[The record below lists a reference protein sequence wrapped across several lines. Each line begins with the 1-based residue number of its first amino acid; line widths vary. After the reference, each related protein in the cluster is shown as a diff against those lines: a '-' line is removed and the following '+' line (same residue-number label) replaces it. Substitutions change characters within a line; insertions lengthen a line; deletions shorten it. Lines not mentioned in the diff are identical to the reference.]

1 MQVVAVTGG
10 DVVTRDGLRA
20 ADLLLDG
27 ATISR
32 VGPREA
38 PSAQGASGLVD
49 ATGCLVLAGGVDPHT
64 HPLHDLGSATT
75 AALHGGTT
83 TIMAFT
89 DERPGEGPV
98 EAWRRAVDELRH
110 ARVDVLLH
118 PLIRDPERLHRDA
131 LEELRR
137 LGARSVKLFL
147 AYPEL
152 GMMTS
157 DRALFETLRSAREL
171 GLLVMVHCENGGV
184 IAALE
189 HAQLEAG
196 VTGLAG
202 FVASRPPAVE
212 EEAVGRT
219 LALARLAGAPVYL
232 VHLSTRRSLD
242 LVREAR
248 RQGQTGIFA
257 EVCTHHLLF
266 DDRCYDGPEA
276 ARYLTVPPM
285 RARTDVEA
293 LWEGVV
299 DGTVDTIGSDHAQL
313 SYRPDV
319 ATADFRAL
327 PYSFAGVEP
336 RLPLVLSEGI
346 RRGVTPVRLAQL
358 LAAGPAAA
366 FGLGTAGSLH
376 EGAAANVVVWDP
388 EPAWVMTDGHLH
400 GGHTTPF
407 HGLEVQ
413 GRIRAVIRNGATA
426 ERDCVE

>member
-1 MQVVAVTGG
+1 VQVVAVTGG
-10 DVVTRDGLRA
+10 DVVTRDGVQA
-20 ADLLLDG
+20 ANLVIDG

-38 PSAQGASGLVD
+38 TSVSGGAGAVD
-49 ATGCLVLAGGVDPHT
+49 ATGCIVLAGGVDPHT
-64 HPLHDLGSATT
+64 HPLHDLRSATT
-75 AALHGGTT
+75 AARHGGTT

-98 EAWRRAVDELRH
+98 EAWRRAEGELRH

-118 PLIRDPERLHRDA
+118 PLIRDPERLHRTV
-131 LEELRR
+131 LEELVG

-157 DRALFETLRSAREL
+157 DRVLFETLRSAREL

-184 IAALE
+184 IGALE

-212 EEAVGRT
+212 EEAVART

-232 VHLSTRRSLD
+232 VHLSTRGSLD

-248 RQGQTGIFA
+248 RRGQAGIVA

-266 DDRCYDGPEA
+266 DDGCYDGAEA

-285 RARTDVEA
+285 RARADVEA
-293 LWEGVV
+293 LWDGVV
-299 DGTVDTIGSDHAQL
+299 DGTVNTIGSDHAQL
-313 SYRPDV
+313 PFRPNV
-319 ATADFRAL
+319 ATKDFRAL

-336 RLPLVLSEGI
+336 RMSLVLAEGTC
-346 RRGVTPVRLAQL
+346 RGIHPSRLAEL

-366 FGLGTAGSLH
+366 FGLDTAGSLY

-388 EPAWVMTDGHLH
+388 EPEWMMTDGNHH
-400 GGHTTPF
+400 GGHSTP
-407 HGLEVQ
+407 
-413 GRIRAVIRNGATA
+413 
-426 ERDCVE
+426 